1 MYRKFN
7 NLINILVGL
16 IGVSIILILF
26 LVFNFPATTLLIV
39 LAVLVVLGCLL
50 AFSVIAKLKVDIS
63 NINNVVPYTT
73 AQAISF
79 EKLLLI
85 TYDKTSKEITWVNDQ
100 AAEVFKDINGQSIEN
115 ALDGHLKEA
124 LDDGKH
130 TIEYNDHYYSVVSN
144 KETLVLKDVT
154 DKIKALQL
162 NEQNKLAQ
170 LSIRIDSLDD
180 MSDSLDETN
189 YLNLVND
196 VRETISD
203 FADEFDSILRRTKTD
218 SYVMFVKAKE
228 VPMVIDRASEMLDKL
243 RASSNDD
250 EDTLTVS
257 IGLAYG
263 YDQLKEVSY
272 QAGEALDVA
281 LARGGD
287 QIVIKEI
294 DQAYRFI
301 GGHSESNER
310 RTRVKVKMLASGLES
325 LVKQA
330 SNVVIMGHQNA
341 DMDALGSAYG
351 IAKFVRVNNKKAYI
365 VCDTN
370 SLEASTQIAYEQ
382 LNLHEEH
389 LLYRVNEVM
398 SIIDEQT
405 LLIIVDASNID
416 LLESKKVYDAI
427 DKKVVIDHH
436 RRGDNFIDKPLLVF
450 VESYASSTV
459 EMVSELLRFQSK
471 NYKLGNEVATL
482 MLAGM
487 MVDTDFF
494 TTRTGVR
501 TFDAAADLRNHGA
514 NPTLANELLLVNKD
528 TYQKRLA
535 IVSDAIYIDDKY
547 AIATY
552 DKEPLTR
559 ALLAQAA
566 IEMLEIK
573 GIVASFVI
581 GYIGNNKVGISA
593 RSNGEFNVQS
603 ILEKFNGGGHFS
615 MAAAQIDSNDIQGV
629 QAQLVEILEG
639 LEGEED

>member
-7 NLINILVGL
+7 SLINILVAM
-16 IGVSIILILF
+16 VSICIIILMFLFFSFPSFIL
-26 LVFNFPATTLLIV
+26 LIILSITLLI
-39 LAVLVVLGCLL
+39 GCS
-50 AFSVIAKLKVDIS
+50 FSFFYISKLKNEIS
-63 NINNVVPYTT
+63 NIKNVVPYTT
-73 AQAISF
+73 AQAIAL
-79 EKLLLI
+79 EKLALI
-85 TYDKTSKEITWVNDQ
+85 TFDENSHEITWENEQAIDSFGNLQGKKLMDVFDGKLLDEVEDDEHIIKYNDQ
-100 AAEVFKDINGQSIEN
+100 FFRV
-115 ALDGHLKEA
+115 LK
-124 LDDGKH
+124 
-130 TIEYNDHYYSVVSN
+130 N
-144 KETLVLKDVT
+144 KETLVLKNIT
-154 DKIKALQL
+154 PRIQAL
-162 NEQNKLAQ
+162 NKYDENKVAQ

-180 MSDSLDETN
+180 ISDLDETS

-218 SYVMFVKAKE
+218 SYIMLVKSKDI
-228 VPMVIDRASEMLDKL
+228 PSVIEKASKMLDSI
-243 RASSNDD
+243 REASSDD
-250 EDTLTVS
+250 EDSLTIS

-263 YDQLKEVSY
+263 YDDLKEVSF

-287 QIVIKEI
+287 QIVIKEM
-294 DQAYRFI
+294 DHSYRFV
-301 GGHSESNER
+301 GGNSESNER
-310 RTRVKVKMLASGLES
+310 KTRVKVKMLASGLET
-325 LVKQA
+325 LIKQA

-370 SLEASTQIAYEQ
+370 SLETNTQIAYEQ
-382 LNLHEEH
+382 LNLHEER
-389 LLYRVNEVM
+389 LLHRVNEVL
-398 SIIDEQT
+398 SIVDDQT
-405 LLIIVDASNID
+405 LLIIVDTSNIE

-501 TFDAAADLRNHGA
+501 TFDAAADLRNQGA
-514 NPTLANELLLVNKD
+514 NPMLANELLLVNKD

-547 AIATY
+547 AVATY

-581 GYIGNNKVGISA
+581 GYIGNGKIGISA
-593 RSNGEFNVQS
+593 RSNGDYNVQT
-603 ILEKFNGGGHFS
+603 ILEQFNGGGHFS
-615 MAAAQIDSNDIQGV
+615 MAAAQIDSNDIQSV
-629 QAQLVEILEG
+629 QDKLIKILE
-639 LEGEED
+639 EEKGEHE